1 MFNVHCCKWTKI
13 EQIMLPSGHT
23 AVTCLVHFLLFLQT
37 LNDFF
42 VKKGFAFF
50 IHVTYNINPPFSKNF
65 HSEELR
71 TRDGRVWARERERI
85 EMEAKKVWSSLP
97 RVRNKSNFADSF
109 SQHFC
114 AKLKEATHKFWDHF
128 II

>member
-23 AVTCLVHFLLFLQT
+23 AVTCLVHFL
-37 LNDFF
+37 
-42 VKKGFAFF
+42 
-50 IHVTYNINPPFSKNF
+50 HF

-71 TRDGRVWARERERI
+71 TRDGRVLARERERI